1 MATAIVRGYY
11 NPMTT
16 EYIKNSLA
24 QAQNTINQFVEDENN
39 ISLMDKA
46 IKTFTDSIKM
56 DGRILSCGNGGSMC
70 DSMHFVEELT
80 GRFRKDRDP
89 IAAMSMGDPSHIT
102 CVANDYG
109 FEYIFSRHVQA
120 WGRKGD
126 TLLAISTSGNSPN
139 VINAV
144 KVAQEKGIKVV
155 GLLGKNGGELKD
167 MVDTALIVDSQIS
180 DRIQEVH
187 IKLIHIFI
195 EGIERELYPEHY
207 V

>member
-1 MATAIVRGYY
+1 MYIADSLNQSLETLNNFIEK
-11 NPMTT
+11 T
-16 EYIKNSLA
+16 E
-24 QAQNTINQFVEDENN
+24 N
-39 ISLMDKA
+39 IDLIDKA
-46 IKTFTDSIKM
+46 TKAMIDSVKNG
-56 DGRILSCGNGGSMC
+56 GRILSCGNGGSMC

-80 GRFRKDRDP
+80 GRYRKDRDP

-109 FEYIFSRHVQA
+109 YEYIFERHVRA

-126 TLLAISTSGNSPN
+126 TLLAISTSGNSKN
-139 VINAV
+139 VILAT
-144 KVAQEKGIKVV
+144 QEAKKIGMNVV
-155 GLLGKNGGELKD
+155 GLLGKTGGELKD
-167 MVDTALIVDSQIS
+167 MVDVPIIVDSPIT

-207 V
+207 N

>member
-1 MATAIVRGYY
+1 MYIADSLNQSLETLTTFINNSENIQLIDQAT
-11 NPMTT
+11 
-16 EYIKNSLA
+16 
-24 QAQNTINQFVEDENN
+24 
-39 ISLMDKA
+39 
-46 IKTFTDSIKM
+46 KTMVSSIKAG
-56 DGRILSCGNGGSMC
+56 GRILSCGNGGSMC

-80 GRFRKDRDP
+80 GRYRKDRDP

-109 FEYIFSRHVQA
+109 YEYIFERHVRA

-126 TLLAISTSGNSPN
+126 TLLAISTSGNSKN
-139 VINAV
+139 VILATEEAKKIGMN
-144 KVAQEKGIKVV
+144 VV
-155 GLLGKNGGELKD
+155 GLLGKTGGELKD
-167 MVDTALIVDSQIS
+167 MVDVPIIVDSPIT

-207 V
+207 A

>member
-1 MATAIVRGYY
+1 MYIADSLNQSLETL
-11 NPMTT
+11 TT
-16 EYIKNSLA
+16 FINNSENIEL
-24 QAQNTINQFVEDENN
+24 INQAT
-39 ISLMDKA
+39 KA
-46 IKTFTDSIKM
+46 MIDSVKSG
-56 DGRILSCGNGGSMC
+56 GRILSCGNGGSMC

-80 GRFRKDRDP
+80 GRYRKDRDP

-109 FEYIFSRHVQA
+109 YEYIFERHVRA

-126 TLLAISTSGNSPN
+126 TLLAISTSGNSKN
-139 VINAV
+139 VILAT
-144 KVAQEKGIKVV
+144 QEAKKIGMNVV
-155 GLLGKNGGELKD
+155 GLLGKSGGELKD
-167 MVDTALIVDSQIS
+167 MVDVPIIVESPIT

-207 V
+207 N